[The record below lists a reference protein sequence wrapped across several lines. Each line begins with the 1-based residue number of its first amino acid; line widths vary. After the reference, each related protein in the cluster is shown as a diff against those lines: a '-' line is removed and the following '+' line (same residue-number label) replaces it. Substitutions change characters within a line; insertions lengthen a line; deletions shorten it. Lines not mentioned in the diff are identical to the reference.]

1 VGGKSKLGSEAL
13 SANTSVATL
22 FTNSL
27 SSRSQVK
34 NQVNE
39 EVFLVSY
46 DGSRRWMADEL
57 L

>member
-1 VGGKSKLGSEAL
+1 MGGKSKLGSEAL